1 MDERTRELRNKI
13 GNEAF
18 IIIYYAVIIS
28 FLIKVL
34 FFGKGMEDCIVE
46 YGIII
51 FVPIY
56 YFIRTRQL
64 EVSLF
69 GNGNKTRNK
78 TIVTSIVL
86 LLAAAIYTWQM
97 VASGKAEVVSFKGIT
112 NIIVFIVVFSFGRY
126 LLYTIEKKRKDKL
139 ESKYDEE

>member
-78 TIVTSIVL
+78 
-86 LLAAAIYTWQM
+86 
-97 VASGKAEVVSFKGIT
+97 GE
-112 NIIVFIVVFSFGRY
+112 
-126 LLYTIEKKRKDKL
+126 IEL
-139 ESKYDEE
+139 